1 MNFGKVGEDGRTE
14 TACDETHG
22 VGEVDRPQCPLGTM
36 THTVTEGLRV
46 AHHNLRV
53 RPPLV
58 GVAGAAA
65 LRLPAATMPRPCG
78 ASIGVV
84 ANRPSATP
92 PPPPVDDDCSDD
104 DGGC

>member
-1 MNFGKVGEDGRTE
+1 MSVGHDDPHGDG
-14 TACDETHG
+14 G
-22 VGEVDRPQCPLGTM
+22 VAGCSPQSA
-36 THTVTEGLRV
+36 R
-46 AHHNLRV
+46 A
-53 RPPLV
+53 PPLV

-78 ASIGVV
+78 ASIGGV

-92 PPPPVDDDCSDD
+92 PPIDDDCSDD